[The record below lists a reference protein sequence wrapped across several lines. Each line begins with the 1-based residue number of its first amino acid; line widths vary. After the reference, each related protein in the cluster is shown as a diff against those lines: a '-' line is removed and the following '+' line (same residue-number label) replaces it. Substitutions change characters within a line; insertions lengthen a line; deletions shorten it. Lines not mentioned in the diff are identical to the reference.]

1 VQISPSKVCH
11 NLTIVISTDGE
22 AAEAIFVFGMSGPE
36 GGSAEVMLDGVMT
49 QILNLT
55 VHHETMEW
63 ALRLTGNSQATWKT
77 YSSLLYQG
85 AGFNVS
91 DTHSLSIVHTTP
103 GRQLVI
109 DYALLTVPVTTS
121 SYV

>member
-1 VQISPSKVCH
+1 
-11 NLTIVISTDGE
+11 
-22 AAEAIFVFGMSGPE
+22 M
-36 GGSAEVMLDGVMT
+36 MLDGVMT

-91 DTHSLSIVHTTP
+91 DTHSLSIVHITP